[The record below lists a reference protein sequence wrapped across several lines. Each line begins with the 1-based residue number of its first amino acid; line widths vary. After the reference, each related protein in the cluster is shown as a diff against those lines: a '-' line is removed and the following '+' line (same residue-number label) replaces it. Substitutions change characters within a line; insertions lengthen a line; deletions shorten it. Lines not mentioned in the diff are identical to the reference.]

1 MPVGAN
7 RVGDRHRK
15 DMSDLDGLAASMAE
29 CLLHPIVVRPDG
41 LLIAGER
48 RLRAVLLL
56 GWRTIPVNVL
66 DLDKVVRGEFAE
78 NACRKDLT
86 LSEAVAIKRALETI
100 ERAAAKE
107 RLAGKPSGKLP
118 TGRAADKAA
127 RATGR
132 ARSTLEKAAAVVD
145 AAALAPERF
154 RKLLEDMDR
163 TGRVNGVYRRLHNKQ
178 QAELIRAE
186 PPPLPGNEPYR
197 VIVADP
203 PWLYEM
209 LRSPAM
215 AVLGLSPRDAA
226 GEQRGAS

>member
-1 MPVGAN
+1 
-7 RVGDRHRK
+7 
-15 DMSDLDGLAASMAE
+15 L
-29 CLLHPIVVRPDG
+29 
-41 LLIAGER
+41 
-48 RLRAVLLL
+48 
-56 GWRTIPVNVL
+56 
-66 DLDKVVRGEFAE
+66 
-78 NACRKDLT
+78 RKDLT

-118 TGRAADKAA
+118 KGRATDKAA

-132 ARSTLEKAAAVVD
+132 ARRTLEKAAAVVD

-154 RKLLEDMDR
+154 GKLLEDIDR
-163 TGRVNGVYRRLHNKQ
+163 TGRVNGVYQQ

-203 PWLYEM
+203 PWTYEM

-226 GEQRGAS
+226 GEQGGAS